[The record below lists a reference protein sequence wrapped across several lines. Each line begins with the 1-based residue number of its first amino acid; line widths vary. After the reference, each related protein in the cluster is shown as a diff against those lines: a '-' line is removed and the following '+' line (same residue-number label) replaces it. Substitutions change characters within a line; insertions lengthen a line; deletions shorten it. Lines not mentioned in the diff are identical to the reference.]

1 MQIFTHISTK
11 RLINEAQWQ
20 QMKCWWAKI
29 PQEHWKKKTK
39 VLSGHMMLHQQWRSC
54 CKTVHLFNYMNL
66 RQRSTRR
73 SLGLVRTFCYNSKH
87 TIKIPR
93 ETVSVTACPCPVFC
107 SVLVL
112 PSGCENLLSWSQG
125 RCKQFKISFACFF
138 FTVCHAR
145 EQWFTAGRL
154 QQTSLILL
162 IL

>member
-1 MQIFTHISTK
+1 MLIFTHKFTK
-11 RLINEAQWQ
+11 RLGANEMLIGKNPTKYIGKRKQ
-20 QMKCWWAKI
+20 KCWVATWCI
-29 PQEHWKKKTK
+29 NRPQ
-39 VLSGHMMLHQQWRSC
+39 QQWRSC
-54 CKTVHLFNYMNL
+54 CKTVHLFHYTNL

-73 SLGLVRTFCYNSKH
+73 SLGLVRTFCYNPKH

-93 ETVSVTACPCPVFC
+93 ETVSVPACPCPVFC

-112 PSGCENLLSWSQG
+112 SSGSENLLSWSQG
-125 RCKQFKISFACFF
+125 RCKQFKIPFACFF
-138 FTVCHAR
+138 FTVCYAR